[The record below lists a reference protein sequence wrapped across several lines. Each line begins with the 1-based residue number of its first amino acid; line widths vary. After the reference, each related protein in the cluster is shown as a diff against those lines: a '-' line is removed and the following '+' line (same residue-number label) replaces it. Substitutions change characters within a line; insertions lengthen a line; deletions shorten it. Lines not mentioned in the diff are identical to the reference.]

1 MKTLHIKIT
10 NGDEILLDCDTN
22 GVLAVVNQEDTIAA
36 LSRLSGVT
44 CSDMLNMIDG
54 LNQMKNDILQDHPE
68 LELMRRLHELLKDKE
83 DKETEKE
90 NEKDEPKPS
99 CIEALLD
106 LLTSKD

>member
-36 LSRLSGVT
+36 LSRLSEVSG
-44 CSDMLNMIDG
+44 SDTLNMIDG
-54 LNQMKNDILQDHPE
+54 LDKLRNNILQDHPE

-83 DKETEKE
+83 DKETE
-90 NEKDEPKPS
+90 NEGKKDEPKPS
-99 CIEALLD
+99 CIGALLD
-106 LLTSKD
+106 ILTSEN